1 MNDFRGISEK
11 GNDRLMNKTIL
22 MGRLCAD
29 PDVRYTTGDKA
40 ICVARYRLAVNRTY
54 SRDGEQQADFIS
66 CVAFGMGSSQRSI
79 CIKVSRLQL
88 SAESRQEVTPIRT
101 DREYTQRMLS
111 LKIRNLQK
119 AKDLVLLTSR
129 NRSHR
134 MERPAMMAL

>member
-1 MNDFRGISEK
+1 MGHMNDFRGISEK

-40 ICVARYRLAVNRTY
+40 VCVARYRLAVNRMY
-54 SRDGEQQADFIS
+54 NKDGEQQADFIS
-66 CVAFGMGSSQRSI
+66 CVAFGKNGEF
-79 CIKVSRLQL
+79 
-88 SAESRQEVTPIRT
+88 AEKYLHKVTPIRT

-119 AKDLVLLTSR
+119 AKDLVLLNSR
-129 NRSHR
+129 NRSHH
-134 MERPAMMAL
+134 MDRPGMMGL